1 MSGVIHTVP
10 MQPHEAGSA
19 SHDIKQAKELAQAM
33 NSAYAGEEFKAPI
46 PNAKLVDELCKFLG
60 REYTEE
66 FERQRKADWVNPE
79 DRPTLLPQ
87 VKFNDEGI
95 NRTAVSKADF
105 ERTISPWKYPLGE
118 LMESYPRERG
128 ESIADYRTRLCQSS
142 ADPWGA
148 RMTRMA
154 ICAAH
159 IQRIETE
166 EFNERTRIAEE
177 ARQAERERREQ
188 LEKRASPDEGEV
200 KSLLGIVE
208 GAAESEQFLDQIMTA
223 LNVHR
228 AADYAREKLRSIFDE
243 ERSACAQLGKRAKS
257 RPDIPGTTLGAYE
270 FAQMVKRANAAQP
283 RIAR

>member
-19 SHDIKQAKELAQAM
+19 SHDIKQAQKLAQA
-33 NSAYAGEEFKAPI
+33 AYAGEDFKAPI
-46 PNAKLVDELCKFLG
+46 PNVKLVDELCNFLG
-60 REYTEE
+60 NEYSKE
-66 FERQRKADWVNPE
+66 FERQRKADWVNPD
-79 DRPTLLPQ
+79 DRPTRLPQ
-87 VKFNDEGI
+87 VKFDDGGI

-105 ERTISPWKYPLGE
+105 EHAIAPWKYALGE
-118 LMESYPRERG
+118 LMESCPRERG
-128 ESIADYRTRLCQSS
+128 ESLASYRDRLCQSS
-142 ADPWGA
+142 GEPWGA

-154 ICAAH
+154 IVYAH

-177 ARQAERERREQ
+177 ARQVERERREQ
-188 LEKRASPDEGEV
+188 LEKQASPDEDEV
-200 KSLLGIVE
+200 KRLLGTVE

-223 LNVHR
+223 LNMHG

-257 RPDIPGTTLGAYE
+257 RPDIPYGTLGAHE
-270 FAQMVKRANAAQP
+270 FAQIVKRANAAQP
-283 RIAR
+283 RIPR